1 MRRPHQARGFTI
13 LETTIALAVMMV
25 VGLGATSL
33 FLYAVRY
40 NSGATDRT
48 MEMAILQQRMELYRS
63 VPFNSPQL
71 NAQAKTSTIVN
82 TTPSSPSAPTAAA
95 AAPQS
100 GVQSSPTT
108 GVAGDSRAYDLDT
121 TIQDVTTYAGG
132 PVMQKLITLT
142 VAPRS
147 VRGTSDWRNTPM
159 TVIIRRSSPA
169 LGPYRQ

>member
-1 MRRPHQARGFTI
+1 MRRLHQARGFTI

-48 MEMAILQQRMELYRS
+48 MEMAILQQRMEFYRS
-63 VPFNSPQL
+63 IPFNSAQL
-71 NAQAKTSTIVN
+71 NAKAKTSTIVN

-95 AAPQS
+95 APQS
-100 GVQSSPTT
+100 GIQSSPST
-108 GVAGDSRAYDLDT
+108 GAAGDSRAYDLDT

-147 VRGTSDWRNTPM
+147 VRGTNDWRNTPM
-159 TVIIRRSSPA
+159 TVIIRRTSPA